1 MYMENE
7 KKVPV
12 SARVS
17 EAQVNEL
24 DQIASDNNM
33 SRSDVIEAKLS
44 GNFEKIKN
52 QKYRNYLNQ
61 VSDICTN
68 LTKIGE
74 SWVLEM
80 DTKEDTIRQDF
91 VAEIDELK
99 QSLEAS
105 NAENDTLKAQ
115 NKELQES
122 YEKFKKDTEAQSQT
136 IAANDKSIALLESTV
151 DDLKAM
157 NASNRTQIDSQT
169 AQIKDLQ
176 SNVDSLKDEVVAKK
190 EELAVKI
197 KECEML
203 QSEHSKTADEI
214 ALLRKENDDL
224 KKVDT
229 DLMIV
234 KNEND
239 GLKTR
244 LAEAR
249 KAVENEKKR
258 HTDANNAL
266 INANT
271 KLAVQQEKIN
281 NLQAQIAELKTR
293 LEKKKRKKRRGV
305 TSSFDFFIFDEYNE
319 IRDGTPRGVASRNL
333 FN

>member
-1 MYMENE
+1 MENE

-91 VAEIDELK
+91 VAEIDGLK

-105 NAENDTLKAQ
+105 NAENDALKAQ

-122 YEKFKKDTEAQSQT
+122 YEKFKKDTEAQRMT
-136 IAANDKSIALLESTV
+136 IATNQKLIDTLEAQ
-151 DDLKAM
+151 KCEYKE
-157 NASNRTQIDSQT
+157 
-169 AQIKDLQ
+169 QIKDYKSKCSDLQ
-176 SNVDSLKDEVVAKK
+176 KKYETDAEVQTELMIEKNTNESLKADKEKLEAKVK
-190 EELAVKI
+190 ELEDKLYKA
-197 KECEML
+197 L
-203 QSEHSKTADEI
+203 FASGQASK
-214 ALLRKENDDL
+214 K
-224 KKVDT
+224 
-229 DLMIV
+229 
-234 KNEND
+234 
-239 GLKTR
+239 G
-244 LAEAR
+244 
-249 KAVENEKKR
+249 
-258 HTDANNAL
+258 
-266 INANT
+266 
-271 KLAVQQEKIN
+271 
-281 NLQAQIAELKTR
+281 
-293 LEKKKRKKRRGV
+293 
-305 TSSFDFFIFDEYNE
+305 
-319 IRDGTPRGVASRNL
+319 
-333 FN
+333 